1 MTIKI
6 LKEIIN
12 SLPDETVLLLEGDN
26 YTEVESISVEYH
38 SDGRTHIM
46 FSPLE

>member
-12 SLPDETVLLLEGDN
+12 SLPEGTVVLLLTEDF
-26 YTEVESISVEYH
+26 YEVETIRIEIH
-38 SDGRTHIM
+38 SDGGMHLMLTN
-46 FSPLE
+46 EV